1 MICKKLLNLA
11 APRMKNLTVADLRI
25 GLGYI
30 ALKNS
35 AGGVGLSYVL
45 RDRLTPG
52 CSQLKGAGEYI
63 GANLQDVANMF
74 MDHGNVL
81 RASLGLAAINS
92 VNPAGENGTTSGDI
106 MEILDIKKNE
116 WVGMVGF
123 FAPLE
128 KQIKEITPH
137 LFVIQDN
144 HEYRKNGTYRV
155 FDEIMNNCD
164 VMIITATT
172 LINKTFEDILRK
184 TDKARKRVLLGPSS
198 PLYKDFFEGM
208 GIDIIAGMLVEDTD
222 KVLDIV
228 SQGGGTMDFKNY
240 SKKVN
245 IIFNGS

>member
-1 MICKKLLNLA
+1 MICKKLLNLSI
-11 APRMKNLTVADLRI
+11 PRMKDLKVEDLRI

-63 GANLQDVANMF
+63 GADLENVAKMF

-92 VNPAGENGTTSGDI
+92 VNPAGENGTTSGDV
-106 MEILDIKKNE
+106 MEILDIQKDE

-128 KQIKEITPH
+128 KRIKKITPH
-137 LFVIQDN
+137 LFVIEDN
-144 HEYRKNGTYRV
+144 HEYRKNGTYRI
-155 FDEIMNNCD
+155 FNEIMNNCD
-164 VMIITATT
+164 VMIITATS
-172 LINKTFEDILRK
+172 LINKTFEDILKK
-184 TDKARKRVLLGPSS
+184 TEKARKRVLLGPSS
-198 PLYKDFFEGM
+198 PLYRDFFEGM
-208 GIDIIAGMLVEDTD
+208 GLDIISGMLVRDPEQ
-222 KVLDIV
+222 VLNIV

-245 IIFNGS
+245 IVMNG